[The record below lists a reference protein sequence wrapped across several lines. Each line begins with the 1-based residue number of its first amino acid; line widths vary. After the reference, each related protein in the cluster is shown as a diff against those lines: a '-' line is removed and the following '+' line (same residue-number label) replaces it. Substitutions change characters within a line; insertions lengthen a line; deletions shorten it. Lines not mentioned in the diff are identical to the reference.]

1 MAKQPKQP
9 QPPQPPSATTMR
21 VKIYAP
27 FKVYFDGMAK
37 SITASNR
44 IGPFDVLPQHHSFI
58 SLLESGEVLVRAQ
71 GKEDFKMSINRG
83 IMHVKADFVRVFL
96 DV

>member
-1 MAKQPKQP
+1 MAKQSKQP
-9 QPPQPPSATTMR
+9 PNATAMR

-44 IGPFDVLPQHHSFI
+44 VGPFDVLPQHHNFI
-58 SLLESGEVLVRAQ
+58 SLLEQGNVLVRAE
-71 GKEDFKMSINRG
+71 GKEDFTMSISRG